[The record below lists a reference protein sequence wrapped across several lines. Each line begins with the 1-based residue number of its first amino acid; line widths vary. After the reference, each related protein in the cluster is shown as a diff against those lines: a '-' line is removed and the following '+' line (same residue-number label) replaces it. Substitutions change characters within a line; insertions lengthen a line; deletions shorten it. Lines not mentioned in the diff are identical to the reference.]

1 MFMVSSYG
9 GWAGLAS
16 ECGPGWNKLRGQ
28 GGDGDSPLVS
38 VISDLDSLHRGQK
51 SSDRVKGSLRA
62 FRRY

>member
-1 MFMVSSYG
+1 M
-9 GWAGLAS
+9 
-16 ECGPGWNKLRGQ
+16 RGQ

-38 VISDLDSLHRGQK
+38 TIRDLDSLHRGQK